1 MKSASGRWLLGFVV
15 TGAILLLAWWWVTSR
30 ASSDST
36 QLTVPS
42 IAEPAASAAS
52 PPMNLRS
59 TPTGKQSTAAVL
71 VAVSAGTP
79 ITFNDAVAKLN
90 QADAAYIKSAN
101 TRLYGALDYH
111 SIAELQW
118 KLERGFPTIAEVLAL
133 RGKPAPSLLSN
144 DEAKLLSAQELTKY
158 FLQRALTAPKKTGTP
173 YDAQLHSTWGLQ
185 MDNITRERDTPF
197 PAYLRASMVDITDK
211 WGQSALVRDAASAA
225 LNGDGGLLS
234 REIVDRLRELQHQ
247 RGTWDVAAKDAIGP
261 KLNHDIASTNNFMN
275 ALDEISFS
283 QHVLINGQVSG
294 CVDRY
299 TGNPRLA
306 EYARQRVQREGSRC
320 R

>member
-1 MKSASGRWLLGFVV
+1 MKSASGRWLLGFIVSGVV
-15 TGAILLLAWWWVTSR
+15 LLLAWWWAASGTPSSSALVTS
-30 ASSDST
+30 
-36 QLTVPS
+36 LS
-42 IAEPAASAAS
+42 IAEPATSAAS

-59 TPTGKQSTAAVL
+59 ASASKQSIAAVP
-71 VAVSAGTP
+71 VVVSAGTP
-79 ITFNDAVAKLN
+79 VTFKDAIAKLN
-90 QADAAYIKSAN
+90 QADAVYIKSAN

-118 KLERGFPTIAEVLAL
+118 KLARGFATIEEVLAL
-133 RGKPAPSLLSN
+133 RGKPAPPLLSN

-158 FLQRALTAPKKTGTP
+158 FLQKALTAPEKTGMA
-173 YDAQLHSTWGLQ
+173 YDLQLHSTWGLQ

-211 WGQSALVRDAASAA
+211 SGQSALVRDATSAA

-234 REIVDRLRELQHQ
+234 RAIVDRLLELQHL
-247 RGTWDVAAKDAIGP
+247 RSTWDVATKDTIGP
-261 KLNHDIASTNNFMN
+261 KLNHDIASTNNFMD
-275 ALDEISFS
+275 ALSQISFS
-283 QHVLINGQVSG
+283 QHVMIDDQVSG

-306 EYARQRVQREGSRC
+306 EYARQRVQREGVSC
-320 R
+320 K